1 MPGHGSLLWGA
12 FPGPSDP
19 KSPCLLLVCVRAG
32 RWHKSL
38 SSKANSP
45 APRSS
50 QHGFF
55 QNGARVFN
63 QEIKQLG
70 TLRGASGRAAWQ
82 GGGDFC
88 WVKEDV

>member
-38 SSKANSP
+38 RSKANSP

-50 QHGFF
+50 QHGIMAFS
-55 QNGARVFN
+55 RMVL
-63 QEIKQLG
+63 EYLIKRLN
-70 TLRGASGRAAWQ
+70 S
-82 GGGDFC
+82 
-88 WVKEDV
+88 WVH